1 MKVMIAWFAHN
12 RVAANLIMM
21 VIVAFGCLALP
32 ETRKELI
39 PGVSL
44 ERIAIS
50 TLYPGAGPRDVEA
63 MVCTRIESGRL

>member
-1 MKVMIAWFAHN
+1 MRILITWFSKN
-12 RVAANLIMM
+12 KVAANLIMM
-21 VIVAFGCLALP
+21 VIIALGCLALP

-50 TLYPGAGPRDVEA
+50 T
-63 MVCTRIESGRL
+63 